1 MTRGFCGNLQFFEKK
16 LEVNMISRALKNHRW
31 DFTLG
36 WLHYWDFYADD
47 IYWDGILYTIILIL
61 NEINLY
67 F

>member
-1 MTRGFCGNLQFFEKK
+1 
-16 LEVNMISRALKNHRW
+16 MISRALKNHRW